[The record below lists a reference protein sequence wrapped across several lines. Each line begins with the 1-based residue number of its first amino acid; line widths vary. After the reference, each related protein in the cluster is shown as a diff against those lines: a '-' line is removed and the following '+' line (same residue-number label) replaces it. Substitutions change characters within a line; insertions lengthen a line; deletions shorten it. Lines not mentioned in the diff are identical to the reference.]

1 MSKAHWVALS
11 MIPGIGGTTARKL
24 VERFGAVEAV
34 FEADQADLLAVPR
47 VTADIV
53 RQIRNT
59 LLENV
64 EAELASLDDEGI
76 TVVTLEDDGYPELLR
91 TVGDAP
97 PVLFVRGQ
105 VRPADTRAVAI
116 VGTREPGDQ
125 GLQTAERLAGELAAR
140 GWTIVSGLA
149 LGIDTAAHRGA
160 LAAPGGRTLAVMGSG
175 LRVVHPSKNAD
186 LAQEIIACGALLSE
200 LHPSTPPRGPQLMAR
215 DRIISGLS
223 HAVIVVEASEKSG
236 SLDTASKARK
246 QGRRVLAVPG
256 SPGTDQLIISGATLV
271 EIERE
276 DWGEL
281 VALIEQPLG
290 MPATPGIPQQSSLW

>member
-116 VGTREPGDQ
+116 VGTRGPGDQ

-160 LAAPGGRTLAVMGSG
+160 LAAPGGRTLAVLGSG

-186 LAQEIIACGALLSE
+186 LAQEIIARGALLSE

-256 SPGTDQLIISGATLV
+256 SPGTDQLIISGATPV